1 MTRNF
6 TKNFSWIF
14 FLFFLIFTLGNNIT
28 LFAQNQNCNQPIN
41 LFTSNISN
49 FSVELNWT
57 QDPSV
62 EKYRIRYKKIAA
74 TSWNYQHNIS
84 NLNNYS
90 LTGLSSD
97 TIYIWQL
104 KAHCDLAN
112 TNNSTWSVMDTFI
125 TTNYTVDCNGD
136 PNGTAFID
144 SCGNC
149 VGGNTGNLECIAF
162 SPNVVVTLSNT
173 YCDSLSD
180 LVISISQDPNE
191 PDMSSSVCVSDTGYF
206 DFTGLSTN
214 DTIGSSAIVAGGGYI
229 NVTTTLMVDF
239 VITSSKISVKA
250 VDDSSGQIY
259 GTFTL
264 ENLLPSGVLMVSTAP
279 PDNNNVTSGN
289 SQIVFLEKIFV
300 NPGQSLLTFSTTI
313 NSELGDVDT
322 QSFPFSIIC
331 TPVDCNGDPNGTAF
345 IDSCGNCVGGN
356 TGNVACIPFSPNVV
370 VTLSNTDCDS
380 LTDLTVSVSQDPN
393 EPDISTSL
401 FVSDGGSFA
410 ISMMSVGDTIGSAVM
425 SANGGTINFTTVL
438 IVSSILS
445 NNQAIIQSQDINTG
459 LVLGSFTISNTSP
472 GVSILAQSVPDNNN
486 VTSGNSSVVTFSNV
500 FLNPSQSLLTFSTTI
515 NSELGDVDTQS
526 FPFSIICTLVDC
538 NGDPNGTAF
547 IDSCG
552 NCVGGNTGNVA
563 CIPFSPNVVVTLSNT
578 DCDSLTDLTVSVSQ
592 DPNEPDI
599 STSLFVSDGGSF
611 AISMMSVGDTI
622 GSAVMSANGGTIN
635 FTTVLIVSSILSNNQ
650 AIIQSQDINTGL
662 VLGSFTISN
671 TSPGVSILAQSV
683 PDNNNVTS
691 GNSSVVTFSNVFL
704 NPGQS
709 LLTFSTT
716 INSEL
721 GDVDTQSFPFS
732 IICTPVDCNGDPN
745 GTAFIDSC
753 GNCVGGNTG
762 NVACIPFSPNVVVTL
777 SNTDCDSLTDLTVS
791 VSQDP
796 NEPDMSTALFVSDG
810 GSFAI
815 SMMSVGDT
823 IGSAFMSANS
833 GNNTFTT
840 VLIVSSILSNNQA
853 IIQSQDINTGLVLG
867 SFTISNTSPGISIFS
882 QSPIDNN
889 NVTSGNSSVV
899 TFSNVFLNPSQ
910 SLLTFSTTINSELGD
925 VDTQSFPFSIIC
937 LCAPND
943 SSSSVTACDSYT
955 WDGVVYTTSGT
966 YSNIYTD
973 VLGCDSVH
981 TLNLTINNSNT
992 GTSSATACDSYTWDG
1007 VVYTTS
1013 GTYSNTYTNAAGC
1026 DSVHTLNLT
1035 INNSTS
1041 SLVIDTAC
1049 GSYAWSISGQV
1060 YNTSGIYV
1068 STSINSLGCI
1078 QTDSL
1083 ILSII
1088 CYDCNGDPNGTAFI
1102 DSCGNCVGGNTGNVA
1117 CIPFSPNVVVT
1128 LSNTDCDSLTDLT
1141 VSVSQDPN
1149 EPDMS
1154 TALFV
1159 SDGGS
1164 FAISTM
1170 SVGDTIG
1177 SAFMSANSGN
1187 NTFTTVLIVSS
1198 ILSNNQAIIQSQD
1211 INTGLVLGSFTI
1223 SNTSPGIS
1231 IFSQSP
1237 IDNNNVT
1244 SGNSSVVTFS
1254 NVFLNPSQSLLTFS
1268 TTINSELGDVDTQ
1281 SFPFSI
1287 ICLCA
1292 PNDSSSSVTACDSYT
1307 WDGVVYTTSGTYS
1320 NIYTDVLGCD
1330 SVHTLNLT
1338 INSSNTGTS
1347 SATACDS
1354 YTWDGVVYTTSGTYS
1369 NTYTNV
1375 QGCDSVHTLNLTINN
1390 STSSSM
1396 IDTACGSYAWS
1407 ISGQVYTTSGIYVS
1421 TSINSLGCIQT
1432 DSLILSIICYDCNGD
1447 PNGTAFIDSCGN
1459 CVGGNTGNVACIPFS
1474 PNVVVTLSNTDCD
1487 SLTDLT
1493 VSVSQDPNEPDMSTA
1508 LFVSD
1513 GGSFAISM
1521 MSVGDTIGSA
1531 FMSANSGNN
1540 TFTTVLIVSSILSNN
1555 QAIIQSQDINTGLVL
1570 GSFTISNT
1578 SPGISIFSQSPID
1591 NNNVTS
1597 GNSSVVTFSNV
1608 FLNPGQSLLTFSTT
1622 INSELGDVD
1631 TQSFPFSIICLCAP
1645 NDSSSS
1651 VTA

>member
-6 TKNFSWIF
+6 TKKFSWIF

-28 LFAQNQNCNQPIN
+28 FFAQNQNCNQPIN

-49 FSVELNWT
+49 FSVELNWA

-125 TTNYTVDCNGD
+125 TTNFTVDCNGD

-500 FLNPSQSLLTFSTTI
+500 FLNPGQSLLTFSTTI

-526 FPFSIICTLVDC
+526 FPFSIICTPVDC

-823 IGSAFMSANS
+823 IGSAVMSANS

-899 TFSNVFLNPSQ
+899 TFSNVFLNPGQ

-937 LCAPND
+937 TP
-943 SSSSVTACDSYT
+943 V
-955 WDGVVYTTSGT
+955 
-966 YSNIYTD
+966 
-973 VLGCDSVH
+973 
-981 TLNLTINNSNT
+981 
-992 GTSSATACDSYTWDG
+992 
-1007 VVYTTS
+1007 
-1013 GTYSNTYTNAAGC
+1013 
-1026 DSVHTLNLT
+1026 
-1035 INNSTS
+1035 
-1041 SLVIDTAC
+1041 
-1049 GSYAWSISGQV
+1049 
-1060 YNTSGIYV
+1060 
-1068 STSINSLGCI
+1068 
-1078 QTDSL
+1078 
-1083 ILSII
+1083 
-1088 CYDCNGDPNGTAFI
+1088 
-1102 DSCGNCVGGNTGNVA
+1102 
-1117 CIPFSPNVVVT
+1117 
-1128 LSNTDCDSLTDLT
+1128 
-1141 VSVSQDPN
+1141 
-1149 EPDMS
+1149 
-1154 TALFV
+1154 
-1159 SDGGS
+1159 
-1164 FAISTM
+1164 
-1170 SVGDTIG
+1170 
-1177 SAFMSANSGN
+1177 
-1187 NTFTTVLIVSS
+1187 
-1198 ILSNNQAIIQSQD
+1198 
-1211 INTGLVLGSFTI
+1211 
-1223 SNTSPGIS
+1223 
-1231 IFSQSP
+1231 
-1237 IDNNNVT
+1237 
-1244 SGNSSVVTFS
+1244 
-1254 NVFLNPSQSLLTFS
+1254 
-1268 TTINSELGDVDTQ
+1268 
-1281 SFPFSI
+1281 
-1287 ICLCA
+1287 
-1292 PNDSSSSVTACDSYT
+1292 
-1307 WDGVVYTTSGTYS
+1307 
-1320 NIYTDVLGCD
+1320 
-1330 SVHTLNLT
+1330 
-1338 INSSNTGTS
+1338 
-1347 SATACDS
+1347 
-1354 YTWDGVVYTTSGTYS
+1354 
-1369 NTYTNV
+1369 
-1375 QGCDSVHTLNLTINN
+1375 
-1390 STSSSM
+1390 
-1396 IDTACGSYAWS
+1396 
-1407 ISGQVYTTSGIYVS
+1407 
-1421 TSINSLGCIQT
+1421 
-1432 DSLILSIICYDCNGD
+1432 DCNGD

-1531 FMSANSGNN
+1531 VMSANSGNN

-1651 VTA
+1651 VTACDSYTWDGVTYTTSGTYSNIYTDVLGCDSVHTLNLTINSSSTGSSSVTACDSYIWDGVVYKWSIHQYLYQCSRL

>member
-1 MTRNF
+1 M
-6 TKNFSWIF
+6 
-14 FLFFLIFTLGNNIT
+14 
-28 LFAQNQNCNQPIN
+28 
-41 LFTSNISN
+41 
-49 FSVELNWT
+49 
-57 QDPSV
+57 
-62 EKYRIRYKKIAA
+62 
-74 TSWNYQHNIS
+74 
-84 NLNNYS
+84 
-90 LTGLSSD
+90 
-97 TIYIWQL
+97 
-104 KAHCDLAN
+104 
-112 TNNSTWSVMDTFI
+112 
-125 TTNYTVDCNGD
+125 
-136 PNGTAFID
+136 
-144 SCGNC
+144 
-149 VGGNTGNLECIAF
+149 
-162 SPNVVVTLSNT
+162 
-173 YCDSLSD
+173 
-180 LVISISQDPNE
+180 
-191 PDMSSSVCVSDTGYF
+191 
-206 DFTGLSTN
+206 
-214 DTIGSSAIVAGGGYI
+214 
-229 NVTTTLMVDF
+229 
-239 VITSSKISVKA
+239 
-250 VDDSSGQIY
+250 
-259 GTFTL
+259 
-264 ENLLPSGVLMVSTAP
+264 
-279 PDNNNVTSGN
+279 
-289 SQIVFLEKIFV
+289 
-300 NPGQSLLTFSTTI
+300 
-313 NSELGDVDT
+313 
-322 QSFPFSIIC
+322 
-331 TPVDCNGDPNGTAF
+331 
-345 IDSCGNCVGGN
+345 
-356 TGNVACIPFSPNVV
+356 
-370 VTLSNTDCDS
+370 
-380 LTDLTVSVSQDPN
+380 
-393 EPDISTSL
+393 
-401 FVSDGGSFA
+401 
-410 ISMMSVGDTIGSAVM
+410 
-425 SANGGTINFTTVL
+425 
-438 IVSSILS
+438 
-445 NNQAIIQSQDINTG
+445 
-459 LVLGSFTISNTSP
+459 
-472 GVSILAQSVPDNNN
+472 
-486 VTSGNSSVVTFSNV
+486 
-500 FLNPSQSLLTFSTTI
+500 
-515 NSELGDVDTQS
+515 
-526 FPFSIICTLVDC
+526 
-538 NGDPNGTAF
+538 
-547 IDSCG
+547 
-552 NCVGGNTGNVA
+552 
-563 CIPFSPNVVVTLSNT
+563 
-578 DCDSLTDLTVSVSQ
+578 
-592 DPNEPDI
+592 
-599 STSLFVSDGGSF
+599 
-611 AISMMSVGDTI
+611 
-622 GSAVMSANGGTIN
+622 
-635 FTTVLIVSSILSNNQ
+635 
-650 AIIQSQDINTGL
+650 
-662 VLGSFTISN
+662 
-671 TSPGVSILAQSV
+671 
-683 PDNNNVTS
+683 
-691 GNSSVVTFSNVFL
+691 
-704 NPGQS
+704 
-709 LLTFSTT
+709 
-716 INSEL
+716 
-721 GDVDTQSFPFS
+721 
-732 IICTPVDCNGDPN
+732 
-745 GTAFIDSC
+745 
-753 GNCVGGNTG
+753 
-762 NVACIPFSPNVVVTL
+762 
-777 SNTDCDSLTDLTVS
+777 
-791 VSQDP
+791 
-796 NEPDMSTALFVSDG
+796 
-810 GSFAI
+810 
-815 SMMSVGDT
+815 
-823 IGSAFMSANS
+823 
-833 GNNTFTT
+833 
-840 VLIVSSILSNNQA
+840 
-853 IIQSQDINTGLVLG
+853 
-867 SFTISNTSPGISIFS
+867 
-882 QSPIDNN
+882 
-889 NVTSGNSSVV
+889 
-899 TFSNVFLNPSQ
+899 
-910 SLLTFSTTINSELGD
+910 
-925 VDTQSFPFSIIC
+925 
-937 LCAPND
+937 
-943 SSSSVTACDSYT
+943 
-955 WDGVVYTTSGT
+955 
-966 YSNIYTD
+966 
-973 VLGCDSVH
+973 GCDSVH

-1292 PNDSSSSVTACDSYT
+1292 PNDSSSSATACDSYT

-1338 INSSNTGTS
+1338 INNSNTGTS
-1347 SATACDS
+1347 SVTACDS

-1369 NTYTNV
+1369 NTYTNAA
-1375 QGCDSVHTLNLTINN
+1375 GCDSVHTLNLTINN
-1390 STSSSM
+1390 STSSLV

-1407 ISGQVYTTSGIYVS
+1407 ISGQVYNTSGIYVS

-1608 FLNPGQSLLTFSTT
+1608 FLNPSQSLLTFSTT

-1651 VTA
+1651 VTACDSYTWDGVVYTTSGTYSNIYTDVLGCDSVHTLNLTINSSNTGTSSVTACDSYTWDGVVYTTSGTYSNTYTNAAGCDSLHTLNLTINSSSTGTSSVIDSYTWDGVYTTSGTIVIHIPMRQVVIVYII